1 MIDLRFLY
9 AIILG
14 ILPVSELR
22 GGIPLAILY
31 AKDHGIP
38 IILAVLPVILANIL
52 IMFFIFYFLDNI
64 HHILLKKNLYRK
76 LFEKTLGRVQKKA
89 DKFEKKYNTAGFLA
103 LMFFVAVP
111 LPGTG
116 AWTGALISWL
126 LDLDRKK
133 SLLYI
138 SLGVLIAGI
147 IVTLATLGV
156 IGIFS

>member
-1 MIDLRFLY
+1 MDLRFLY
-9 AIILG
+9 AIILS

-22 GGIPLAILY
+22 GGIPLAVLY
-31 AKDHGIP
+31 AKEHGIP

-52 IMFFIFYFLDNI
+52 IVFFIFFFFDNL
-64 HHILLKKNLYRK
+64 HHILMKKNFYRK
-76 LFEKTLGRVQKKA
+76 FFEKTLGKLQKKV
-89 DKFEKKYNTAGFLA
+89 DRFEEKYNTTGFVA
-103 LMFFVAVP
+103 LMIFVAIP

-133 SLLYI
+133 SLFYI
-138 SLGVLIAGI
+138 SLGVIIAGI

-156 IGIFS
+156 IGIFL